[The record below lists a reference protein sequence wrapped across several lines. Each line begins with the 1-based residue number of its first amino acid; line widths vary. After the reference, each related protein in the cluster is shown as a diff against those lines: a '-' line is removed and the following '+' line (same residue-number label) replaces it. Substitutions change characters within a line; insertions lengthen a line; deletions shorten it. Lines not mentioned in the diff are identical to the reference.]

1 MNLLDDPLAVTQPD
15 CATSND
21 CATSSDCD
29 VHFVHTHP
37 VRPLKT
43 AFAITSM
50 PVGGAETLLVN
61 LIRRFRRTHVSPSV
75 VCLKER
81 GPLGEEI
88 SKEVSVTQNWIRG
101 KFDVGVA
108 FRLAKHFRK
117 ESIDAVVT
125 VGAGD
130 KMFWGRIAAKLA
142 GVPVVCSALHST
154 GWPDGVGKLNRCLT
168 GITDAFIGVAKPH
181 GQFLVDFEKFPPN
194 KVVVIPNGVDTNR
207 FVPSAEAKRDVC
219 KELGL
224 ANDCSLIGIVAA
236 LRPEKNHEL
245 FVRVAKRIVEQRRD
259 SHFLIIGDGP
269 QRRAIETLIQ
279 QLDLTN
285 HVHLLGNRSDT
296 PRLLAA
302 LDLFALT
309 SHNEASPVSILEA
322 LSCEVPVVASR
333 VGSISESVLD
343 QWNGYTVEPGNE
355 EEFARRMDEI
365 LSNREFAKQLG
376 QNGRQHVVQNGSL
389 DNMVNQYEELLHR
402 IFALKSIG

>member
-1 MNLLDDPLAVTQPD
+1 MSLLIDPSLEVQPLFETAVR
-15 CATSND
+15 ND
-21 CATSSDCD
+21 CEMHS
-29 VHFVHTHP
+29 VPIHP
-37 VRPLKT
+37 IRPLKT
-43 AFAITSM
+43 VFVITSM

-61 LIRRFRRTHVSPSV
+61 LIRRFRRTHVEPTV

-88 SKEVSVTQNWIRG
+88 AKDVSVTQNWIRG

-117 ESIDAVVT
+117 ESIESVVT

-181 GQFLVDFEKFPPN
+181 GQFLINFEKFPPN

-207 FVPSAEAKRDVC
+207 FVPNADAKKEVC
-219 KELGL
+219 EELGIS
-224 ANDCSLIGIVAA
+224 NDGSLIGIVAA

-245 FVRVAKRIVEQRRD
+245 FVRVAKQIVSQRSN

-269 QRRAIETLIQ
+269 ERQSIESLVQ
-279 QLDLTN
+279 ALGLAN
-285 HVHLLGNRSDT
+285 HVHLLGSRSDT

-343 QWNGYTVEPGNE
+343 QWNGFTVDPGNE
-355 EEFARRMDEI
+355 EEFARRMVEI
-365 LSNREFAKQLG
+365 LSNHDFAKQLG

-389 DNMVNQYEELLHR
+389 DNMVIQYEELLHR
-402 IFALKSIG
+402 IFALKSLA

>member
-1 MNLLDDPLAVTQPD
+1 MNLLVDPSAVTQPL

-21 CATSSDCD
+21 NATSSDCD
-29 VHFVHTHP
+29 MHSVHMHP
-37 VRPLKT
+37 VRPLRT

-108 FRLAKHFRK
+108 FRLARHFRK

-168 GITDAFIGVAKPH
+168 GITDTFIGVAKPH
-181 GQFLVDFEKFPPN
+181 GQFLIDFEKFPSN
-194 KVVVIPNGVDTNR
+194 KVVVIPNGVDTSR
-207 FVPSAEAKRDVC
+207 FVPSAVAKRDVC

-269 QRRAIETLIQ
+269 QRRAIETLVK
-279 QLDLTN
+279 QLDLEN

-343 QWNGYTVEPGNE
+343 QWNGFTVEPGNE
-355 EEFARRMDEI
+355 EEFARRMVEI
-365 LSNREFAKQLG
+365 LSNLEFAKQLG

>member
-1 MNLLDDPLAVTQPD
+1 MNLLDDPSVGIQTP
-15 CATSND
+15 CATLA
-21 CATSSDCD
+21 CSDCD
-29 VHFVHTHP
+29 MHSVHIHP
-37 VRPLKT
+37 VRPLRT
-43 AFAITSM
+43 VFVITNM

-88 SKEVSVTQNWIRG
+88 SKEVSVTQNCIRG
-101 KFDVGVA
+101 KFDIGVA
-108 FRLAKHFRK
+108 FRLARHFRK
-117 ESIDAVVT
+117 EAIDAVVT

-168 GITDAFIGVAKPH
+168 SITDAFIGVAKPH
-181 GQFLVDFEKFPPN
+181 GQFLIDFERFPPN

-207 FVPSAEAKRDVC
+207 FIPNEDAKKDVC
-219 KELGL
+219 KEL
-224 ANDCSLIGIVAA
+224 AISNDCRLIGIVAA

-245 FVRVAKRIVEQRRD
+245 FVRIAKRIVDQRSD
-259 SHFLIIGDGP
+259 SHFLIIGEGP
-269 QRRAIETLIQ
+269 ERQAIETLVQ
-279 QLDLTN
+279 QLDLAN
-285 HVHLLGNRSDT
+285 HVHLLGSRSDT

-343 QWNGYTVEPGNE
+343 RWNGHTVEPGNE
-355 EEFARRMDEI
+355 EEFARRMVEI
-365 LSNREFAKQLG
+365 LSNLDFARQLG

>member
-1 MNLLDDPLAVTQPD
+1 MNLIVDPLAVTQPL
-15 CATSND
+15 CATTAN
-21 CATSSDCD
+21 SDCD
-29 VHFVHTHP
+29 LHAAHMHP
-37 VRPLKT
+37 VRPLRT

-61 LIRRFRRTHVSPSV
+61 LIRRFRRTHVNPSV

-142 GVPVVCSALHST
+142 GVPVICSALHST

-168 GITDAFIGVAKPH
+168 RITDAFIGVAKPH
-181 GQFLVDFEKFPPN
+181 GQFLVDFEKFPQN

-207 FVPSAEAKRDVC
+207 FLPNAVAKNDVC
-219 KELGL
+219 KELRF
-224 ANDCSLIGIVAA
+224 ANSCNLIGIVAA

-245 FVRVAKRIVEQRRD
+245 FVRVAKRIVEQRSD

-269 QRRAIETLIQ
+269 QRPVIETLVQ
-279 QLDLTN
+279 RLDLTD

-355 EEFARRMDEI
+355 EEFARRIDEI

-376 QNGRQHVVQNGSL
+376 QNGRQHVLQNGSL

>member
-1 MNLLDDPLAVTQPD
+1 MNILVDPSVCTESQFDNA
-15 CATSND
+15 ARND
-21 CATSSDCD
+21 IDLHSAYSRA
-29 VHFVHTHP
+29 
-37 VRPLKT
+37 VRPLRT
-43 AFAITSM
+43 VFVITSM

-61 LIRRFRRTHVSPSV
+61 LIRHFRRTHIDPSI

-88 SKEVSVTQNWIRG
+88 AKEVSVTQSWIRS
-101 KFDVGVA
+101 KFDIGVA
-108 FRLAKHFRK
+108 FRLAKHFRQ

-154 GWPDGVGKLNRCLT
+154 GWPDGVGKLNRYLT
-168 GITDAFIGVAKPH
+168 SITDAFIGVAKPH
-181 GQFLVDFEKFPPN
+181 GQFLIDFEKFPPN

-207 FVPSAEAKRDVC
+207 FIPNPEVRVDVC

-224 ANDCSLIGIVAA
+224 STDCSLIGIVAA
-236 LRPEKNHEL
+236 LRSEKNHEL
-245 FVRVAKRIVEQRRD
+245 FVRVAKRIVSQRSD

-269 QRRAIETLIQ
+269 ERQAIETLVRE
-279 QLDLTN
+279 LGLTN
-285 HVHLLGNRSDT
+285 HVHLLGSRSDT

-302 LDLFALT
+302 LDVFALT

-343 QWNGYTVEPGNE
+343 QWNGFTAEPGNE
-355 EEFARRMDEI
+355 EEFARRILEI
-365 LSNREFAKQLG
+365 LSDRDFAKQLG

-389 DNMVNQYEELLHR
+389 NNMVNQYEELLHR
-402 IFALKSIG
+402 IFALKSLG